1 MTQTDSA
8 HSFSP
13 TSISSASQRP
23 DTLWF
28 TRCPVPCATGIAVA
42 NGWLDDAF
50 EPLGVRV
57 QSLRNSPDR
66 HIRESHFTHT
76 LENSFRQGG
85 NAPAIYAKSQG
96 EDTVLLGLQ
105 WTPQYQAILTL
116 PESGI
121 KTVSDLKG
129 RRLSLPKR
137 VNDKIDFWRAISLQ
151 GYEHAL
157 SMAQLGLDDVEL
169 VDLPVL
175 QSFVD
180 TASGDKHGIA
190 SVPQLQRH
198 HTAELTAL
206 LQGRVDAI
214 FAYSV
219 WGLTLRDQFNAV
231 QVINLAQTPD
241 PFLQVNNEQPST
253 LTVSGKL
260 LREHPD
266 VVDRYVAQLVR
277 ASHWARNNR
286 NASRIALAQETGTS
300 EYWIDEG
307 HSPDITDRLDL
318 SLDGHLVNALAKRKN
333 FLLQHGF
340 IPQDIDL
347 DRWIDSGPLDR
358 ALRDFAH
365 ESLRPA
371 NTA

>member
-1 MTQTDSA
+1 MTQALSA
-8 HSFSP
+8 HSSNSSTPSP
-13 TSISSASQRP
+13 TSQRP

-28 TRCPVPCATGIAVA
+28 TRCPVPCASGIAVT

-66 HIRESHFTHT
+66 RIRESHFTHT

-85 NAPAIYAKSQG
+85 NAPAIYARSQG

-137 VNDKIDFWRAISLQ
+137 INDKIDFWRAISLQ

-157 SMAQLGLDDVEL
+157 STAQLGLADVQL
-169 VDLPVL
+169 VDLPVV

-231 QVINLAQTPD
+231 QVINLAQTSD

-266 VVDRYVAQLVR
+266 LVDRYVAQLVR
-277 ASHWARNNR
+277 ASHWARKNR
-286 NASRIALAQETGTS
+286 AASRIALAQETGTA

-318 SLDGHLVNALAKRKN
+318 SLDAHLVDALAERKK
-333 FLLQHGF
+333 FLLHNGF
-340 IPQDIDL
+340 IAQDFDL
-347 DRWIDSGPLDR
+347 NQWIDSGPLDR
-358 ALRDFAH
+358 ALRDL
-365 ESLRPA
+365 ESA
-371 NTA
+371 SAAGAAFI